1 MPNLCTALE
10 GIQKSCENNSGG
22 IYQVWFI
29 PQDSIASV
37 ATSTVYPNY
46 KVTAITFDPVTVPP
60 LTFDSYFIRRNTS
73 NYTEEQAADLINGST
88 FVTQTINLVFH
99 RREAAKSNALKILAS
114 GQQYIAGV
122 VLDANGKYWY
132 FPYLQLTATGEG
144 SGVAR
149 ADGSKYT
156 VTLVAENESLAL
168 EVDLANPANYA
179 IYGLV

>member
-10 GIQKSCENNSGG
+10 GIQKSCSNNSGG

-37 ATSTVYPNY
+37 ATSTTYPDY

-60 LTFDSYFIRRNTS
+60 LQFESYFIRRNTS

-114 GQQYIAGV
+114 GQQYLAAV
-122 VLDANGKYWY
+122 VLDANGRYWY
-132 FPYLQLTATGEG
+132 MPYMQLTATGEG
-144 SGVAR
+144 SGTAR

-156 VTLVAENESLAL
+156 VTLVAENENLAL
-168 EVDLANPANYA
+168 EVILANPAAYTA
-179 IYGLV
+179 LGLV

>member
-37 ATSTVYPNY
+37 ATDIVYPNY
-46 KVTAITFDPVTVPP
+46 KVTAITFDPVTIPP
-60 LTFDSYFIRRNTS
+60 LQFESYFIRRNTS

-114 GQQYIAGV
+114 GQQYLAGV

-168 EVDLANPANYA
+168 EVDLAVPGNYA
-179 IYGLV
+179 VYGLV

>member
-1 MPNLCTALE
+1 MPLCTALE

-29 PQDSIASV
+29 PQENINV
-37 ATSTVYPNY
+37 VTSNTTYPAY
-46 KVTAITFDPVTVPP
+46 EVTAITVNP
-60 LTFDSYFIRRNTS
+60 LLTTFDSYFIRRNTS

-114 GQQYIAGV
+114 GQQYLAGV

-132 FPYLQLTATGEG
+132 FPYLQMTATGEG
-144 SGVAR
+144 SGTAR

-156 VTLVAENESLAL
+156 VTLVAENENLAL
-168 EVDLANPANYA
+168 EVVLPLPADYTA
-179 IYGLV
+179 LGLV

>member
-1 MPNLCTALE
+1 MPTCTALE
-10 GIQKSCENNSGG
+10 GIQKSCDNNSGG

-29 PQDSIASV
+29 PQDNINVVTANI
-37 ATSTVYPNY
+37 TYPNY
-46 KVTAITFDPVTVPP
+46 EVTAITVTPA
-60 LTFDSYFIRRNTS
+60 LTVFDSYFIRRNTS

-114 GQQYIAGV
+114 GQQYLSGV

-132 FPYLQLTATGEG
+132 FPYLQMTATGEG
-144 SGVAR
+144 SGTAR

-168 EVDLANPANYA
+168 EVILTGGVPAYTA
-179 IYGLV
+179 LGLI

>member
-1 MPNLCTALE
+1 MPTCTALE
-10 GIQKSCENNSGG
+10 GIQKSCDNNSGG

-29 PQDSIASV
+29 PQDNIASV
-37 ATSTVYPNY
+37 TASTTYPSY
-46 KVTAITFDPVTVPP
+46 EVTAISVTPA
-60 LTFDSYFIRRNTS
+60 LTVFDSYFIRRNTS

-114 GQQYIAGV
+114 GQQYLSGV

-156 VTLVAENESLAL
+156 VTMVSENESLAI
-168 EVDLANPANYA
+168 EVILTGGSAAYTA
-179 IYGLV
+179 LGLV

>member
-1 MPNLCTALE
+1 MPTCTALE
-10 GIQKSCENNSGG
+10 GIQKSCDNNSGG

-29 PQDSIASV
+29 PQDNINVVTAN
-37 ATSTVYPNY
+37 TTYPSY
-46 KVTAITFDPVTVPP
+46 EVTAITVTPA
-60 LTFDSYFIRRNTS
+60 LTVFDSYFIRRNTS

-114 GQQYIAGV
+114 GQQYLSGV

-132 FPYLQLTATGEG
+132 FPYLQMTATGEG
-144 SGVAR
+144 SGTAR

-168 EVDLANPANYA
+168 EVILTGGVPAYTA
-179 IYGLV
+179 LGLI

>member
-1 MPNLCTALE
+1 MPLCTALE
-10 GIQKSCENNSGG
+10 GIQKSCDNNSGG

-29 PQDSIASV
+29 PQDNIDV
-37 ATSTVYPNY
+37 VTTVTAYPNY
-46 KVTAITFDPVTVPP
+46 EVTAITVTP
-60 LTFDSYFIRRNTS
+60 LLTVFDSYFIRRNTS

-114 GQQYIAGV
+114 GQQYLSGV

-144 SGVAR
+144 SGTAR

-168 EVDLANPANYA
+168 EVILTGGSAAYTA
-179 IYGLV
+179 LGLV

>member
-1 MPNLCTALE
+1 MPTCTALE
-10 GIQKSCENNSGG
+10 GIQKSCDNNSGG

-29 PQDSIASV
+29 PQDNINVVTAN
-37 ATSTVYPNY
+37 TTYPNY
-46 KVTAITFDPVTVPP
+46 EVTAITVTPA
-60 LTFDSYFIRRNTS
+60 LTVFDSYFIRRNTS

-114 GQQYIAGV
+114 GQQYLSGV
-122 VLDANGKYWY
+122 VLDANGKFWY
-132 FPYLQLTATGEG
+132 FPYLQMTATGEG
-144 SGVAR
+144 SGTAR

-168 EVDLANPANYA
+168 EVILTGGVPAYTA
-179 IYGLV
+179 LGLI

>member
-1 MPNLCTALE
+1 MPCLSLE
-10 GIQKSCENNSGG
+10 SIQKSCDNNSGG

-29 PQDSIASV
+29 PQDNIDV
-37 ATSTVYPNY
+37 VTSNTTYPAY
-46 KVTAITFDPVTVPP
+46 EVTAITVNP
-60 LTFDSYFIRRNTS
+60 LLTTFDSYFIRRNTS

-114 GQQYIAGV
+114 GQQYLAGV

-132 FPYLQLTATGEG
+132 FPYLQMTATGEG
-144 SGVAR
+144 SGTAR

-168 EVDLANPANYA
+168 EVILTGGSAAYTA
-179 IYGLV
+179 LGLV

>member
-29 PQDSIASV
+29 PQDSIDVVTTSV
-37 ATSTVYPNY
+37 GYPNY
-46 KVTAITFDPVTVPP
+46 QVTAITVLPLLTV
-60 LTFDSYFIRRNTS
+60 FDSYFIRRNTS

-144 SGVAR
+144 SGTAR

-156 VTLVAENESLAL
+156 VTMVAENEQLAL
-168 EVDLANPANYA
+168 EVILTGGVPAYTA
-179 IYGLV
+179 LGLV

>member
-1 MPNLCTALE
+1 MPTCTALE
-10 GIQKSCENNSGG
+10 GIQKSCDNNSGG

-29 PQDSIASV
+29 PQDNIDV
-37 ATSTVYPNY
+37 VTPNTTYPNY
-46 KVTAITFDPVTVPP
+46 EVTAITVTP
-60 LTFDSYFIRRNTS
+60 LLTTFESYFIRRNTS

-114 GQQYIAGV
+114 GQQYLAAV

-132 FPYLQLTATGEG
+132 FPYMQLTATGEG
-144 SGVAR
+144 SGVGR

-168 EVDLANPANYA
+168 EVILTGGAAAYTA
-179 IYGLV
+179 LGLV